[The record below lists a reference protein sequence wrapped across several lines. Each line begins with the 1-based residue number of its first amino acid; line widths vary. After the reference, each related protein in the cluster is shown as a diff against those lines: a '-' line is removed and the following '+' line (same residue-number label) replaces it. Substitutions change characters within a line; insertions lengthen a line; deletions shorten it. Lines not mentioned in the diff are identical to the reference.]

1 MPVLELAVGGRQ
13 RIMSGIKKVA
23 EHAVEVEINEAGTLA
38 EQERV
43 ARQHLLERQET
54 PREALQQ
61 LRLLFAPQP
70 QTAPAEL
77 AFLVPHESPPF
88 AFGDQLLP
96 VNVIEFEAVSFH
108 FALKEAPED
117 ALHAFQFARK
127 QAQLKSVIEI
137 FGDDLGV
144 LVGFEH

>member
-1 MPVLELAVGGRQ
+1 M
-13 RIMSGIKKVA
+13 
-23 EHAVEVEINEAGTLA
+23 
-38 EQERV
+38 
-43 ARQHLLERQET
+43 
-54 PREALQQ
+54 
-61 LRLLFAPQP
+61 
-70 QTAPAEL
+70 
-77 AFLVPHESPPF
+77 PHESPPF

-144 LVGFEH
+144 LVGFEHHGAAFFDDRHGVIAALGQLPDERAIGVGDVDNFEPGAGVFQNAPLHDAKRTPRELNQLDHAARRGAEAPTSPGS